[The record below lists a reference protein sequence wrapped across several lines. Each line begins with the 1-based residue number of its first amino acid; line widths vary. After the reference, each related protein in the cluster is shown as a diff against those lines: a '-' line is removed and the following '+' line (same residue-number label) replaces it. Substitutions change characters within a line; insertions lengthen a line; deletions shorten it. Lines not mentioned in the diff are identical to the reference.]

1 VGIVLENT
9 TSDRIFYTS
18 FKLFLENGY
27 EATNIRDICS
37 EVGVKASTIYFY
49 YKSKQD
55 LFFYIYDEICSNY
68 INYLRGMERLNN
80 DISIKEKLYLLLK
93 KKIEYYITD
102 MSKRKFILRCHLFPP
117 EEISNIIREKYKFYA
132 NEETKITLDI
142 MGNLQFGNKFT
153 NENIDGYLLKCKKLE
168 NHLVYEMMIY
178 NTKISDEAIIKLWDI
193 YFGIM

>member
-1 VGIVLENT
+1 MGIVLENT

>member
-1 VGIVLENT
+1 MVIILENT

-27 EATNIRDICS
+27 EATNIRDICK

-55 LFFYIYDEICSNY
+55 LYFYIYDEICSDY
-68 INYLRGMERLNN
+68 INYLRGVEQLNN
-80 DISIKEKLYLLLK
+80 AISIKEKLYILLK

-102 MSKRKFILRCHLFPP
+102 MSRRKFILRCHLFPP
-117 EEISNIIREKYKFYA
+117 EEVSNIIREKYKFYA
-132 NEETKITLDI
+132 NEENKITLDI
-142 MGNLQFGNKFT
+142 MGNPQFENKFI
-153 NENIDGYLLKCKKLE
+153 NEDIDGYLLKCKKLE
-168 NHLVYEMMIY
+168 NHLVYEMMTY

-193 YFGIM
+193 YFGLM

>member
-1 VGIVLENT
+1 MVIVLENT

-55 LFFYIYDEICSNY
+55 LFFYIYDEICSDY
-68 INYLRGMERLNN
+68 INYLRGIEKLNK

-102 MSKRKFILRCHLFPP
+102 ISRRKFIIRCHLFPP

-132 NEETKITLDI
+132 NEENKITLDI
-142 MGNLQFGNKFT
+142 MGNPQFENKFI
-153 NENIDGYLLKCKKLE
+153 NEDIDSYLLKCKKLE
-168 NHLVYEMMIY
+168 NHLIYEMMTY

-193 YFGIM
+193 YFGLM